1 MRQSDRCE
9 PRISMVETR
18 SRPPRSRR
26 SAASGKPGKAP
37 SRAVATSILVGKM
50 LTRSSPHK
58 LCPYRGG
65 LNDARRRIENQRQLI
80 KRLENEAELRTEESQ
95 ERETQIVT
103 LSRKLLE
110 RKAT

>member
-1 MRQSDRCE
+1 
-9 PRISMVETR
+9 
-18 SRPPRSRR
+18 
-26 SAASGKPGKAP
+26 
-37 SRAVATSILVGKM
+37 M